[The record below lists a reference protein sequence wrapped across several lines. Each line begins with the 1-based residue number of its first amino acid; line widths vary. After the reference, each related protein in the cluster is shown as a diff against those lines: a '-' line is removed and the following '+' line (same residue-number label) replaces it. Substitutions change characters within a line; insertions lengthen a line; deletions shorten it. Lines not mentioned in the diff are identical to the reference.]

1 MVSVQ
6 RQDFCTKIQ
15 CVMAEHTQLI
25 LSLTTPY
32 AMRRESG
39 WATLPGI
46 HYGAVDN
53 VQKLMQISNEIK

>member
-1 MVSVQ
+1 MCDG
-6 RQDFCTKIQ
+6 R
-15 CVMAEHTQLI
+15 AHTVNI
-25 LSLTTPY
+25 ISHTIY